1 MMTIPSLADREALG
15 REARVRLP
23 RSAHAAWTPRS
34 SDGVVGILARSA
46 VGRVVELLPV
56 RWQRMAVSPF
66 AYFRGAAAVMA
77 EDLLPRPTSGLA
89 AQICGDAHVQN
100 LGAYETAEGQLVFD
114 INDFDETIVAAFEW
128 ELLRFATSLALSGT
142 EAGESENRVKE
153 SIHAFV
159 AAYRS
164 AMRRFA
170 AMPFLEIL
178 RFDIERHLRRGAVAN
193 VLRQAARTTPRE
205 TVDKLTKRSRAG
217 LRFGL
222 DKETLAIADSET
234 SDVLASLIAYRA
246 TLPPDREA
254 ALGRYEAVDV
264 AFKIAGTG
272 SVGRRNYIVLLQGSL
287 RDDAIVLQVKEVAA
301 SVYDRDGELS
311 LHQGRRAVEG
321 QRFMQRGT
329 DPFLGWTSSEG
340 RAYIVRQFKDHKA
353 SVEPGDLRGKAVIE
367 YARVAGEVFA
377 RAHARSG
384 DAVAIA
390 AYCGRSSRLDRAI
403 STYAIAYAEQTRI
416 DYGEFRAALHDGRLA
431 TLPISPT
438 SSPAAPPSRRRS

>member
-1 MMTIPSLADREALG
+1 MTIPSPADREALG
-15 REARVRLP
+15 RKARVRLP
-23 RSAHAAWTPRS
+23 RSAHAEWTPRG

-56 RWQRMAVSPF
+56 RWQRMSLSPF
-66 AYFRGAAAVMA
+66 AYFRGAASVMA
-77 EDLLPRPTSGLA
+77 EDLLPRPTSELR

-142 EAGESENRVKE
+142 EAGDSENRVKE

-164 AMRRFA
+164 SMRRFA
-170 AMPFLEIL
+170 AMPFLDIL
-178 RFDIERHLRRGAVAN
+178 RYDIERSLRRGAVAD

-205 TVDKLTKRSRAG
+205 NVEKLTRRSRSG
-217 LRFGL
+217 RRFILG
-222 DKETLAIADSET
+222 KTTLAVPDSDKA
-234 SDVLASLIAYRA
+234 DVLASLIAYRA

-254 ALGRYEAVDV
+254 AIGRYEPVDV
-264 AFKIAGTG
+264 AYKIAGTG

-287 RDDAIVLQVKEVAA
+287 RDDALVLQIKETAP
-301 SVYDRDGELS
+301 SVYDREGNLAA
-311 LHQGRRAVEG
+311 HQGRRVVEG

-329 DPFLGWTSSEG
+329 DPFLGWTSG
-340 RAYIVRQFKDHKA
+340 NARDYMVRQFKDHKA
-353 SVEPGDLRGKAVIE
+353 VVEPRELRGRAVIE

-384 DAVAIA
+384 DAIAIA
-390 AYCGRSSRLDRAI
+390 AYCGRSTRLDRAI
-403 STYAIAYAEQTRI
+403 SAYAMAYAAQTRA
-416 DYGEFRAALHDGRLA
+416 DYTEFLAALRDGRLGN
-431 TLPISPT
+431 L
-438 SSPAAPPSRRRS
+438 SSRA